1 MLIALA
7 LFLFECIG
15 VKSTMWA
22 KGGNTMEQE
31 TNVAEATVEDTPLTF
46 DEILGDK
53 TYQAEFDRRVQKA
66 LETARTKWE
75 AEEQTKRTEAE
86 KLAKMDAEQKAKYEL
101 KKANEERDSALAKL
115 NAYELKNTA
124 IRIAQEK
131 GLDISLLED
140 IDYSKQTAETI
151 TTIIDT
157 KKAVF
162 DKAIEKAMNDRYKE
176 STPKTVLADT
186 PTKARVSRSSY

>member
-1 MLIALA
+1 
-7 LFLFECIG
+7 
-15 VKSTMWA
+15 
-22 KGGNTMEQE
+22 MEQNE
-31 TNVAEATVEDTPLTF
+31 NVTEEVTKVEDKPLSF

-66 LETARTKWE
+66 LDTAKAKWE
-75 AEEQTKRTEAE
+75 ADEQTKRTEAE

-101 KKANEERDSALAKL
+101 KKANEERDSAIAKL

-124 IRIAQEK
+124 IKIAQEK
-131 GLDISLLED
+131 GLDITLLED
-140 IDYSKQTAETI
+140 IDFSKQNAETI

-162 DKAIEKAMNDRYKE
+162 DKALEKAMNEKYKE
-176 STPKTVLADT
+176 STPVTNMSEKTT
-186 PTKARVSRSSY
+186 TTNMPKFF

>member
-1 MLIALA
+1 
-7 LFLFECIG
+7 
-15 VKSTMWA
+15 
-22 KGGNTMEQE
+22 MEQNE
-31 TNVAEATVEDTPLTF
+31 TVVEETTQVEDKPLSF
-46 DEILGDK
+46 DEILKDK
-53 TYQAEFDRRVQKA
+53 TYQAEFDRRIQKA
-66 LETARTKWE
+66 LETNRAKWE

-124 IRIAQEK
+124 IKIAQEK
-131 GLDISLLED
+131 GLDITLLED
-140 IDYSKQTAETI
+140 IDFSKQTADTI

-162 DKAIEKAMNDRYKE
+162 DKALEKAMNEKYKE
-176 STPKTVLADT
+176 STPITNMSEKTT
-186 PTKARVSRSSY
+186 TTNMPKFF

>member
-1 MLIALA
+1 
-7 LFLFECIG
+7 
-15 VKSTMWA
+15 
-22 KGGNTMEQE
+22 MEQNNDVVE
-31 TNVAEATVEDTPLTF
+31 STTTVEDKPLSF

-75 AEEQTKRTEAE
+75 AEEQSKRTEAE

-162 DKAIEKAMNDRYKE
+162 DKALEKAMNDKYKE
-176 STPKTVLADT
+176 STPLTNMSEKTT
-186 PTKARVSRSSY
+186 TTNMPEFF

>member
-1 MLIALA
+1 
-7 LFLFECIG
+7 
-15 VKSTMWA
+15 
-22 KGGNTMEQE
+22 MEQE
-31 TNVAEATVEDTPLTF
+31 KEIVEETKNVDDKPLSF

-101 KKANEERDSALAKL
+101 KKANEERDSAIAKL

-124 IRIAQEK
+124 IKIAQEK

-140 IDYSKQTAETI
+140 IDYSRQTAETI

-162 DKAIEKAMNDRYKE
+162 DKALEKAMNDKYKE
-176 STPKTVLADT
+176 KSPINIQDEKSGNQASITMPKLNSMF
-186 PTKARVSRSSY
+186 KSY

>member
-1 MLIALA
+1 
-7 LFLFECIG
+7 
-15 VKSTMWA
+15 
-22 KGGNTMEQE
+22 MEQNENVVEE
-31 TNVAEATVEDTPLTF
+31 TTKVEDKPLSF

-66 LETARTKWE
+66 LETARSKWE

-101 KKANEERDSALAKL
+101 KKEKERADEALAKL

-124 IRIAQEK
+124 IKIAQEK

-162 DKAIEKAMNDRYKE
+162 DKAIEKAMNDKYKE
-176 STPKTVLADT
+176 KSPININSDVKSE
-186 PTKARVSRSSY
+186 TKMPQFF

>member
-1 MLIALA
+1 
-7 LFLFECIG
+7 
-15 VKSTMWA
+15 
-22 KGGNTMEQE
+22 MEQE
-31 TNVAEATVEDTPLTF
+31 KEIVEETKNVDDKPLSF

-66 LETARTKWE
+66 LETAKNKWE

-101 KKANEERDSALAKL
+101 KKANEERDSAIAKL

-124 IRIAQEK
+124 IKIAQEK

-140 IDYSKQTAETI
+140 IDYSRQTAETI

-162 DKAIEKAMNDRYKE
+162 DKALEKAIKDKFKE
-176 STPKTVLADT
+176 KSPININSDIKSE
-186 PTKARVSRSSY
+186 TKMPQFF

>member
-1 MLIALA
+1 
-7 LFLFECIG
+7 
-15 VKSTMWA
+15 
-22 KGGNTMEQE
+22 MEQE
-31 TNVAEATVEDTPLTF
+31 KEIVEETKNVDDKPLSF

-66 LETARTKWE
+66 LETAKAKWE

-101 KKANEERDSALAKL
+101 KKANEERDSAIAKL

-124 IRIAQEK
+124 IKIAQEK

-140 IDYSKQTAETI
+140 IDYSRQTAETI

-162 DKAIEKAMNDRYKE
+162 DKAIEKAMNDKYKE
-176 STPKTVLADT
+176 KSPININSDVKSE
-186 PTKARVSRSSY
+186 TKMPQFF

>member
-1 MLIALA
+1 
-7 LFLFECIG
+7 
-15 VKSTMWA
+15 
-22 KGGNTMEQE
+22 MENE
-31 TNVAEATVEDTPLTF
+31 TKVVEEATQVEDKPLSF

-66 LETARTKWE
+66 LETAKTKWE

-162 DKAIEKAMNDRYKE
+162 DKAIEKAMNDKYKE
-176 STPKTVLADT
+176 KSPININSDVKSE
-186 PTKARVSRSSY
+186 TKMPQFF

>member
-1 MLIALA
+1 
-7 LFLFECIG
+7 
-15 VKSTMWA
+15 
-22 KGGNTMEQE
+22 MEQE
-31 TNVAEATVEDTPLTF
+31 TNVANATVEDTPLTF

-162 DKAIEKAMNDRYKE
+162 DKAIEKAMNDKYKE
-176 STPKTVLADT
+176 KSPINVNSDVKAE
-186 PTKARVSRSSY
+186 TKMPGFF

>member
-1 MLIALA
+1 
-7 LFLFECIG
+7 
-15 VKSTMWA
+15 
-22 KGGNTMEQE
+22 MEQE
-31 TNVAEATVEDTPLTF
+31 QNVVEETTQVEDKPLSF

-66 LETARTKWE
+66 LETARSKWE

-162 DKAIEKAMNDRYKE
+162 DKAIEKAMNDKYKE
-176 STPKTVLADT
+176 STPKTVLGGT
-186 PTKARVSRSSY
+186 TTKTRVSRSSY

>member
-1 MLIALA
+1 
-7 LFLFECIG
+7 
-15 VKSTMWA
+15 
-22 KGGNTMEQE
+22 MEQNE
-31 TNVAEATVEDTPLTF
+31 NVTEEVTQEEDKPLTF
-46 DEILGDK
+46 DEILKDK

-66 LETARTKWE
+66 LDTNRAKWE
-75 AEEQTKRTEAE
+75 LEEQTKRSEAE

-124 IRIAQEK
+124 IKIAQEK
-131 GLDISLLED
+131 GLDIALLED
-140 IDYSKQTAETI
+140 IDFSKQTADTI

-162 DKAIEKAMNDRYKE
+162 DKALEKAMNDKYKE
-176 STPKTVLADT
+176 STPITNFSNGTKTT
-186 PTKARVSRSSY
+186 IMPKFF

>member
-1 MLIALA
+1 
-7 LFLFECIG
+7 
-15 VKSTMWA
+15 
-22 KGGNTMEQE
+22 MEQE
-31 TNVAEATVEDTPLTF
+31 TKTVEETVVEDKPLSF

-86 KLAKMDAEQKAKYEL
+86 KLAKMDAEQKVKYEL
-101 KKANEERDSALAKL
+101 KKEKERADEAIARL

-124 IRIAQEK
+124 IKIAQEK

-162 DKAIEKAMNDRYKE
+162 DKAIEKAMNDKYKE
-176 STPKTVLADT
+176 STPRTVLSDT
-186 PTKARVSRSSY
+186 STKTKVSRSSY

>member
-1 MLIALA
+1 
-7 LFLFECIG
+7 
-15 VKSTMWA
+15 
-22 KGGNTMEQE
+22 MEQE
-31 TNVAEATVEDTPLTF
+31 QNVVEETTQVEDKPLSF

-66 LETARTKWE
+66 LETARSKWE

-101 KKANEERDSALAKL
+101 KKERERADEALAKL
-115 NAYELKNTA
+115 NAYELKSTA
-124 IRIAQEK
+124 IKIAQEK

-162 DKAIEKAMNDRYKE
+162 DKAIEKAMNDKYKE
-176 STPKTVLADT
+176 SSPKTILNGT
-186 PTKARVSRSSY
+186 QERKSRVSRSSY

>member
-1 MLIALA
+1 
-7 LFLFECIG
+7 
-15 VKSTMWA
+15 
-22 KGGNTMEQE
+22 MEQE
-31 TNVAEATVEDTPLTF
+31 NKVAEATQVEDKPLSF

-66 LETARTKWE
+66 LETAKSKWE

-101 KKANEERDSALAKL
+101 KKANEERDSALARL

-124 IRIAQEK
+124 IKIAQEK
-131 GLDISLLED
+131 GLDITLLED

-151 TTIIDT
+151 STIIDT

-162 DKAIEKAMNDRYKE
+162 DKALEKAMNDKYKE
-176 STPKTVLADT
+176 DSPRTDLTD
-186 PTKARVSRSSY
+186 TKAKTRVSRSSY

>member
-1 MLIALA
+1 
-7 LFLFECIG
+7 
-15 VKSTMWA
+15 
-22 KGGNTMEQE
+22 MEQE
-31 TNVAEATVEDTPLTF
+31 KEIVEETKNVDDKPLSF

-66 LETARTKWE
+66 LETAKNKWE

-101 KKANEERDSALAKL
+101 KKANEERDSAIAKL

-124 IRIAQEK
+124 IKIAQEK

-140 IDYSKQTAETI
+140 IDYSRQTAETI

-162 DKAIEKAMNDRYKE
+162 DKALEKAIKDKFKE
-176 STPKTVLADT
+176 KSPINIQGEKSGNQASVTMPKLNSMF
-186 PTKARVSRSSY
+186 KSY

>member
-1 MLIALA
+1 
-7 LFLFECIG
+7 
-15 VKSTMWA
+15 
-22 KGGNTMEQE
+22 MEQT
-31 TNVAEATVEDTPLTF
+31 TNVAEEVTQVEDTPLTF

-75 AEEQTKRTEAE
+75 AEEQSKRTEAE

-101 KKANEERDSALAKL
+101 KKANEERDSAIAKL

-124 IRIAQEK
+124 IKIAQEK

-162 DKAIEKAMNDRYKE
+162 DKAIEKAMNDKYKE
-176 STPKTVLADT
+176 KSPININSDVKSE
-186 PTKARVSRSSY
+186 TKMPQFF

>member
-1 MLIALA
+1 
-7 LFLFECIG
+7 
-15 VKSTMWA
+15 
-22 KGGNTMEQE
+22 MEQE
-31 TNVAEATVEDTPLTF
+31 KEIVEETKNVDDKPLSF

-66 LETARTKWE
+66 LETAKNKWE

-101 KKANEERDSALAKL
+101 KKANEERDSAIAKL

-124 IRIAQEK
+124 IKIAQEK

-151 TTIIDT
+151 NTIIDT

-162 DKAIEKAMNDRYKE
+162 DKALEKAIKDKFKE
-176 STPKTVLADT
+176 KSPINIQDEKSGNQASVTMPKLNSMF
-186 PTKARVSRSSY
+186 KSY

>member
-1 MLIALA
+1 
-7 LFLFECIG
+7 
-15 VKSTMWA
+15 
-22 KGGNTMEQE
+22 MEQNE
-31 TNVAEATVEDTPLTF
+31 NVTEEVTKVEDKPLSF

-66 LETARTKWE
+66 LDTAKAKWE
-75 AEEQTKRTEAE
+75 ADEQTKRTEAE

-101 KKANEERDSALAKL
+101 KKANEERDSAIAKL

-124 IRIAQEK
+124 IKIAQEK
-131 GLDISLLED
+131 GLDITLLED
-140 IDYSKQTAETI
+140 IDFSKQTAETI

-162 DKAIEKAMNDRYKE
+162 DKALEKAMNEKYKE
-176 STPKTVLADT
+176 STPITVQNDSTVSKSVDMPKVNSMFKT
-186 PTKARVSRSSY
+186 Y

>member
-1 MLIALA
+1 M
-7 LFLFECIG
+7 EQ
-15 VKSTMWA
+15 
-22 KGGNTMEQE
+22 GNTVVEE
-31 TNVAEATVEDTPLTF
+31 TTNVEDTPLSF

-66 LETARTKWE
+66 LETAKAKWE
-75 AEEQTKRTEAE
+75 AEEQSKRTEAE

-131 GLDISLLED
+131 GLDITLLED
-140 IDYSKQTAETI
+140 VDYSKQTAETI
-151 TTIIDT
+151 TTIIET

-162 DKAIEKAMNDRYKE
+162 DKALEKAMNDKYKE
-176 STPKTVLADT
+176 STPLTSMSEKTT
-186 PTKARVSRSSY
+186 TNKMPEFF

>member
-1 MLIALA
+1 
-7 LFLFECIG
+7 
-15 VKSTMWA
+15 
-22 KGGNTMEQE
+22 MEQNE
-31 TNVAEATVEDTPLTF
+31 NVTEEVTKVEDKPLSF

-66 LETARTKWE
+66 LDTAKAKWE
-75 AEEQTKRTEAE
+75 ADEQTKRTEAE

-101 KKANEERDSALAKL
+101 KKANEERDSAIAKL

-124 IRIAQEK
+124 IKIAQEK
-131 GLDISLLED
+131 GLDITLLED
-140 IDYSKQTAETI
+140 IDFSKQNAETI

-162 DKAIEKAMNDRYKE
+162 DKALEKAMNEKYKE
-176 STPKTVLADT
+176 STPVTNMSEKTT
-186 PTKARVSRSSY
+186 TINMPNFF

>member
-1 MLIALA
+1 
-7 LFLFECIG
+7 
-15 VKSTMWA
+15 
-22 KGGNTMEQE
+22 MEQE
-31 TNVAEATVEDTPLTF
+31 KTTTVENTQVDDKPLSF

-66 LETARTKWE
+66 LETAKNKWE

-101 KKANEERDSALAKL
+101 KKANEERDSAIAKL

-124 IRIAQEK
+124 IKIAQEK

-140 IDYSKQTAETI
+140 IDYSRQTAETI
-151 TTIIDT
+151 NAIIDT

-162 DKAIEKAMNDRYKE
+162 DKALEKAIKDRFKE
-176 STPKTVLADT
+176 KSPININSDIKSETNLPKFF
-186 PTKARVSRSSY
+186 

>member
-1 MLIALA
+1 
-7 LFLFECIG
+7 
-15 VKSTMWA
+15 
-22 KGGNTMEQE
+22 MEQE
-31 TNVAEATVEDTPLTF
+31 KEIVEETKNVDDKPLTF
-46 DEILGDK
+46 DEILKDK

-66 LETARTKWE
+66 LETNRAKWE
-75 AEEQTKRTEAE
+75 LDEQTKRTEAE

-124 IRIAQEK
+124 IKIAQEK
-131 GLDISLLED
+131 GLDITLLED
-140 IDYSKQTAETI
+140 IDFSKQNAETI

-162 DKAIEKAMNDRYKE
+162 DKALEKAMNEKYKE
-176 STPKTVLADT
+176 STPITNMSEKTT
-186 PTKARVSRSSY
+186 TTNMPKFF

>member
-1 MLIALA
+1 
-7 LFLFECIG
+7 
-15 VKSTMWA
+15 
-22 KGGNTMEQE
+22 MEQE
-31 TNVAEATVEDTPLTF
+31 KEIVEETKNVDDKSRSF
-46 DEILGDK
+46 DEILRDK
-53 TYQAEFDRRVQKA
+53 TNQAEFDRRVQKA
-66 LETARTKWE
+66 LETAKNKWE

-101 KKANEERDSALAKL
+101 KKANEERDSAIAKL

-124 IRIAQEK
+124 IKIAQEK

-140 IDYSKQTAETI
+140 IDYSRQTAETI

-162 DKAIEKAMNDRYKE
+162 DKALEKAIKDKFKE
-176 STPKTVLADT
+176 KSPINIQDEKSGNQASITMPKLNSMF
-186 PTKARVSRSSY
+186 KSY

>member
-1 MLIALA
+1 
-7 LFLFECIG
+7 
-15 VKSTMWA
+15 
-22 KGGNTMEQE
+22 MEQE
-31 TNVAEATVEDTPLTF
+31 KKIVEETKNVDDKPLSF
-46 DEILGDK
+46 NEILGDK

-66 LETARTKWE
+66 LETAKTKWE

-101 KKANEERDSALAKL
+101 KKANEERDSAIAKL

-124 IRIAQEK
+124 IKIAQEK

-140 IDYSKQTAETI
+140 IDYSRQTAETI

-162 DKAIEKAMNDRYKE
+162 DKALEKAIKDKFKE
-176 STPKTVLADT
+176 KSPININSDIKSE
-186 PTKARVSRSSY
+186 TKMPQFF

>member
-1 MLIALA
+1 
-7 LFLFECIG
+7 
-15 VKSTMWA
+15 
-22 KGGNTMEQE
+22 MEQNENVVEE
-31 TNVAEATVEDTPLTF
+31 TTKVEDKPLSF

-66 LETARTKWE
+66 LETARSKWE

-101 KKANEERDSALAKL
+101 KKERERADEALAKL

-124 IRIAQEK
+124 IKIAQEK

-140 IDYSKQTAETI
+140 IDYSKQTADTI
-151 TTIIDT
+151 VTIIDT

-162 DKAIEKAMNDRYKE
+162 DKAIEKAMNDKYKE
-176 STPKTVLADT
+176 KSPININSDVKSE
-186 PTKARVSRSSY
+186 TKMPQFF

>member
-1 MLIALA
+1 
-7 LFLFECIG
+7 
-15 VKSTMWA
+15 
-22 KGGNTMEQE
+22 MENE
-31 TNVAEATVEDTPLTF
+31 TNVAETTQVEDTPLTF

-162 DKAIEKAMNDRYKE
+162 DKAIEKAMNDKYKE
-176 STPKTVLADT
+176 KSPINVNSDVKTE
-186 PTKARVSRSSY
+186 TKMPQFF

>member
-1 MLIALA
+1 
-7 LFLFECIG
+7 
-15 VKSTMWA
+15 
-22 KGGNTMEQE
+22 MEQTENVVEE
-31 TNVAEATVEDTPLTF
+31 TTQVEDKPLSF

-66 LETARTKWE
+66 LETARSKWE

-101 KKANEERDSALAKL
+101 KKEKERADEALAKL

-124 IRIAQEK
+124 IKIAQEK

-162 DKAIEKAMNDRYKE
+162 DKAIEKAMNDKYKE
-176 STPKTVLADT
+176 KSPININSDVKSE
-186 PTKARVSRSSY
+186 TKMPQFF

>member
-1 MLIALA
+1 
-7 LFLFECIG
+7 
-15 VKSTMWA
+15 
-22 KGGNTMEQE
+22 MEQT
-31 TNVAEATVEDTPLTF
+31 TNVAEEVTSVEDTPLTF

-75 AEEQTKRTEAE
+75 AEEQSKRTEAE

-101 KKANEERDSALAKL
+101 KKANEERDSAIAKL

-131 GLDISLLED
+131 GLDITLLED

-151 TTIIDT
+151 NTIIET

-162 DKAIEKAMNDRYKE
+162 DKALEKAINEKYKE
-176 STPKTVLADT
+176 ESPKTVMTDT
-186 PTKARVSRSSY
+186 KTKPRVSRSSY

>member
-1 MLIALA
+1 
-7 LFLFECIG
+7 
-15 VKSTMWA
+15 
-22 KGGNTMEQE
+22 MEQTE
-31 TNVAEATVEDTPLTF
+31 TVVAETTQVEDKPLSF

-66 LETARTKWE
+66 LETAKVKWE
-75 AEEQTKRTEAE
+75 VEEQTKRTEAE

-101 KKANEERDSALAKL
+101 KKANEERDSAIAKL

-140 IDYSKQTAETI
+140 IDFSKQTAETI

-157 KKAVF
+157 KKVIF
-162 DKAIEKAMNDRYKE
+162 DKALEKAIKDRFKE
-176 STPKTVLADT
+176 KSPININSDIKSETRMPQFF
-186 PTKARVSRSSY
+186 

>member
-1 MLIALA
+1 
-7 LFLFECIG
+7 
-15 VKSTMWA
+15 
-22 KGGNTMEQE
+22 MEQNENVVEE
-31 TNVAEATVEDTPLTF
+31 TTQVEDKPLSF

-66 LETARTKWE
+66 LETARSKWE

-101 KKANEERDSALAKL
+101 KKEKERADEAIARL

-124 IRIAQEK
+124 IKIAQEK

-162 DKAIEKAMNDRYKE
+162 DKAIEKAMNDKYKE
-176 STPKTVLADT
+176 KSPININSDVKSE
-186 PTKARVSRSSY
+186 TKMPQFF

>member
-1 MLIALA
+1 
-7 LFLFECIG
+7 
-15 VKSTMWA
+15 
-22 KGGNTMEQE
+22 MEQE
-31 TNVAEATVEDTPLTF
+31 KEIVEETENVEDKPLSF

-66 LETARTKWE
+66 LETAKVKWE
-75 AEEQTKRTEAE
+75 TEEKTKRTEAE

-101 KKANEERDSALAKL
+101 KKANEERDSAIARL
-115 NAYELKNTA
+115 NAYELKETA
-124 IRIAQEK
+124 IKIAQEK

-140 IDYSKQTAETI
+140 IDYSRQTAETI

-162 DKAIEKAMNDRYKE
+162 DKALEKAIKDRFKE
-176 STPKTVLADT
+176 KSPININSDIKSETKMPKFF
-186 PTKARVSRSSY
+186 